1 VTVSASDVVS
11 RLSVQDSFDV
21 TVTPVND
28 APVADATSAAG
39 DEDSNISID
48 LSGSDIDG
56 DALTFSL
63 GSGASNGSVDVSG
76 STATYTP
83 NSDFNGSDSF
93 TFIASDGELSSE
105 ATVDVII
112 NPVNDAPTLDD
123 LADASVAE
131 DTDFTLELSGA
142 DVDGDALTFLASVDA
157 NGSVAVDGSTLTV
170 SPASDYNGDIT
181 VSVIA
186 SDGQASG
193 SGSFTLTVTPVNDA
207 PVIGTLDNQSIDEDG
222 SLTLDLSGSDV
233 DGDALT
239 FSASNGS
246 VDGTTLTITP
256 PADYNGSEDVTVV
269 VTDGDLSDSTTFTL
283 TVNPVNDAPTLDDL
297 ADASVAEDTDFTLEL
312 SGADVDGDALTF
324 LASVDANGS
333 VAVDGSTL
341 TVSPASDYNG
351 DITVSVIASDGQASG
366 SGSFTLTVTPV
377 NDAPVIGTLDN
388 QSIDED
394 GSLTLDLSGSD
405 VDGDALTFSAS

>member
-1 VTVSASDVVS
+1 MGTTLTITPPADYNGSEDITVVVTDGDLSDSTTFTLTVNPVNDAPVVANPIDDIIADEDSDAISIDLSTVFDDVENGSNLSFSFSENVAAVEASLDGSVLTLNFLENENGSGSVTVSASDVVS

-93 TFIASDGELSSE
+93 TFVASDGELSSE
-105 ATVDVII
+105 ATVDV
-112 NPVNDAPTLDD
+112 
-123 LADASVAE
+123 
-131 DTDFTLELSGA
+131 
-142 DVDGDALTFLASVDA
+142 
-157 NGSVAVDGSTLTV
+157 
-170 SPASDYNGDIT
+170 
-181 VSVIA
+181 
-186 SDGQASG
+186 
-193 SGSFTLTVTPVNDA
+193 
-207 PVIGTLDNQSIDEDG
+207 
-222 SLTLDLSGSDV
+222 
-233 DGDALT
+233 
-239 FSASNGS
+239 
-246 VDGTTLTITP
+246 
-256 PADYNGSEDVTVV
+256 
-269 VTDGDLSDSTTFTL
+269 

-377 NDAPVIGTLDN
+377 NDAPVIGALDN

-394 GSLTLDLSGSD
+394 GSLTLDLSG
-405 VDGDALTFSAS
+405 